1 MSAKREATEA
11 LAQLDYQ
18 LNDIELSLDRLSE
31 AASAASSALSDL
43 NSLVEDLEDPE
54 E

>member
-11 LAQLDYQ
+11 LVQLDYQ
-18 LNDIELSLDRLSE
+18 MSSIELALDNLSD
-31 AASAASSALSDL
+31 AAAAAGSALSDL
-43 NSLVEDLEDPE
+43 HSLVKDLEDPE